1 MFGVPFNPGY
11 KRVEGS
17 ELFCRGN
24 RLNTEI
30 NDNPSLDLWQRFEGE
45 VCASIDFT
53 RGIRAL
59 SLSLSRPTIE
69 ILHPC
74 LGQPRRINNIRLDF
88 KADRAT
94 SGEGARRTI
103 IEFGCRERN
112 TFAFIGI
119 ERWFNARVYRSP
131 FYFARILRIIRAYAG
146 NLSTGRRS
154 ISLSNFCDRGGIRRE
169 KGFFGNLYCRQSW
182 IFFFFLFIFERG
194 NLFDISPL
202 SLFFFYML
210 EILGMF
216 VSIIFVCLWECLS
229 FPVKICHRFRG
240 EYFCYIFFLSPRRI
254 FSTERLS

>member
-1 MFGVPFNPGY
+1 M
-11 KRVEGS
+11 
-17 ELFCRGN
+17 
-24 RLNTEI
+24 
-30 NDNPSLDLWQRFEGE
+30 
-45 VCASIDFT
+45 CASIDFT

-131 FYFARILRIIRAYAG
+131 FYFARILRIVRAYAG

-229 FPVKICHRFRG
+229 CPVKICHKFRG

>member
-1 MFGVPFNPGY
+1 M
-11 KRVEGS
+11 
-17 ELFCRGN
+17 
-24 RLNTEI
+24 
-30 NDNPSLDLWQRFEGE
+30 
-45 VCASIDFT
+45 CASIDFT

-103 IEFGCRERN
+103 IEFGGRERN

-131 FYFARILRIIRAYAG
+131 FYFARILRIVRAYAG
-146 NLSTGRRS
+146 IFLRGVDRFRSRISATEEGSVGRRDFS
-154 ISLSNFCDRGGIRRE
+154 GICIVDNRG
-169 KGFFGNLYCRQSW
+169 F
-182 IFFFFLFIFERG
+182 FFFFLFIFERG

-229 FPVKICHRFRG
+229 CPVKICHKFRG

>member
-1 MFGVPFNPGY
+1 M
-11 KRVEGS
+11 
-17 ELFCRGN
+17 
-24 RLNTEI
+24 
-30 NDNPSLDLWQRFEGE
+30 
-45 VCASIDFT
+45 CASIDFT

-103 IEFGCRERN
+103 IEFGGRERN

-131 FYFARILRIIRAYAG
+131 FYFARILRIVRAYAG

>member
-1 MFGVPFNPGY
+1 M
-11 KRVEGS
+11 
-17 ELFCRGN
+17 
-24 RLNTEI
+24 
-30 NDNPSLDLWQRFEGE
+30 
-45 VCASIDFT
+45 CASIDFT

-131 FYFARILRIIRAYAG
+131 FYFARILRIVRAYAG

-154 ISLSNFCDRGGIRRE
+154 ISLSNFCHRGGIRRE

-182 IFFFFLFIFERG
+182 FFFFFLFIFERG

-202 SLFFFYML
+202 SLFFLYVGNIGNVCFDNFCL
-210 EILGMF
+210 PLGMF
-216 VSIIFVCLWECLS
+216 VVPRENMSQVS
-229 FPVKICHRFRG
+229 
-240 EYFCYIFFLSPRRI
+240 RRI
-254 FSTERLS
+254 FLLYFFSLPSTDFFHGTTKLIG

>member
-1 MFGVPFNPGY
+1 MTTVRGWGVCEYWFYEGNPC
-11 KRVEGS
+11 S
-17 ELFCRGN
+17 
-24 RLNTEI
+24 
-30 NDNPSLDLWQRFEGE
+30 
-45 VCASIDFT
+45 
-53 RGIRAL
+53 L
-59 SLSLSRPTIE
+59 SLSLYPTIE

-131 FYFARILRIIRAYAG
+131 FYFARILRIVRAYAG

-182 IFFFFLFIFERG
+182 IFFFFFIYFRERK
-194 NLFDISPL
+194 FIWYFS
-202 SLFFFYML
+202 SLFFFFFF
-210 EILGMF
+210 LG
-216 VSIIFVCLWECLS
+216 ICWKYWECL
-229 FPVKICHRFRG
+229 FR
-240 EYFCYIFFLSPRRI
+240 
-254 FSTERLS
+254 

>member
-1 MFGVPFNPGY
+1 M
-11 KRVEGS
+11 
-17 ELFCRGN
+17 
-24 RLNTEI
+24 
-30 NDNPSLDLWQRFEGE
+30 
-45 VCASIDFT
+45 CASIDFT

-103 IEFGCRERN
+103 IEFGGRERN

-131 FYFARILRIIRAYAG
+131 FYFARILRIVRAYAG

-229 FPVKICHRFRG
+229 CPVKICHKFRG